1 MVHKLFEMAK
11 GIIEITVSGNNGTE
25 FEIEM
30 NRINISRAKVT
41 SMLFVILEIF
51 QLAATYLIKGV
62 DFFAKP
68 FVYYA
73 AMYIFLLIIMTMFYL
88 AFDWIEKDIPNKSGI
103 IRTIAVAF
111 ISVILL
117 WCGGISLLDQQSNG
131 QFIVY
136 TVAVIGVAVTPY
148 FRPITLLVVYAV
160 IHMIFLVLMPQFQ
173 DSSVIL
179 FGNYL
184 NSSTFVVISWGI
196 SYMRYKKLVQDVD
209 NRKIIREQSDHLRKI
224 NNELEAVNKKLEE
237 LSQIDSLTGIYNRS
251 VFDKAIKAEW
261 DRCKRQFA
269 PLALIMIDID
279 FFKAFNDNYGHLAG
293 DECLRII
300 AQVLSSCAK
309 RSTDT
314 VSRFGGEEFAIILP
328 YLNKEEAQ
336 IVAQQ
341 MKDKVEELAIP
352 HMFSSVSDH
361 LTISIGVYST
371 IPSGNIS
378 LSEFINT
385 ADFALYGAKI
395 ERNCIVVA

>member
-117 WCGGISLLDQQSNG
+117 WCGGISLLDQQSSG

-293 DECLRII
+293 DECLRRI
-300 AQVLSSCAK
+300 AQVLSNSAK
-309 RSTDT
+309 RSTDI

-341 MKDKVEELAIP
+341 MKDKVEELSIP

-361 LTISIGVYST
+361 LTISIGVYSI